1 MPDKDYASLYFGAD
15 LSSVD
20 PDIHRLIELEEE
32 RQKRRI
38 ILIPSESIAP
48 KPVRTAL
55 GSVFN
60 NIYAEGYP
68 PTRMSKDDEDVL
80 LDFDWELAN
89 YRRYADRRFYKGAD
103 YVNFIECLAQRR
115 AAHLFATDAVP
126 ADQIHVNVQALS
138 GAAANLAVLETLMR
152 PGEVLMGMDL
162 FQGGHL
168 THGSEFNFSGKRYR
182 VVSYG
187 VSKRTEKLD
196 YDEIMELAKAHRP
209 KVIIAGYTSY
219 PWAPDWKKFR
229 EIADAVGAYLMADI
243 SHPAG
248 LCAAGYYPNP
258 IEYAHVITFTT
269 HKTICGP
276 RGAVIMTADKDLGA
290 AIDMSVFPGAQG
302 GPHTNKFAA
311 MAVAFKIATTPEFK
325 DLMRR
330 IVENAQALGESLKRR
345 GLNLVYGGTDTHLLM
360 VDLRPIKGKLGYPLY
375 GEIVVRIM
383 ELAGLIANKNTVP
396 GDEQTALGRGVRL
409 GTPWVS
415 QRGMGPAEMD
425 IIADAIHKI
434 ITNIEPFTYEGLIGT
449 LPRGKISLDVL
460 EEVKEQ
466 VAKLAESMPADTES
480 RGTTYPHYFFMN
492 EPRVRRNGRE
502 VLGIWGERA
511 EPFIQQVCTA
521 NLAGMKVGEVRR
533 GFLLDKDG
541 RVMDDVFVQY
551 NGEDARRQVRYLMA
565 VHAERAGR
573 ITAWLRGL
581 ADGYI
586 LFDNDDIFRKVEGP
600 VVVADWVSH
609 PELEKDADAFLSA
622 IAGQDNPVQLGNP
635 AAAKEAFEKYPAMF
649 DLRKSY
655 FIGQAA
661 LLAAGAH
668 ASGNNKVEW
677 SWQEPQDAPLKRT
690 CLYEEHLKLTKRIIP
705 FAGWEM
711 PVWYTGVSDEHRATR
726 ETAALYDVSHMGV
739 LGITGRDA
747 EAFLD
752 LVTTNYVRWL
762 EDGQSQYSYLLT
774 PDGEPIDDIMIYR
787 RGPHNFLMV
796 VNAANADKDWDWLNA
811 VLQGKV
817 IIDRDN
823 PAMTFEGNVTLKNLK
838 DPVNGAEQK
847 VDIAL
852 QGPASREILM
862 RLADDDTTRRGL
874 ARLPRTELMDARCA
888 GLDLVIA
895 RTGYTGE
902 DVGYEI
908 FVHPDEAPKLWNA
921 ILDAGKDLGVKP
933 AGLAAR
939 DSTRTEAGLPLY
951 GHEIAG
957 PYHIIPHEAGFGSY
971 VKFHKPFF
979 IGRKTIIAK
988 AKDSTMQ
995 IIRFRMTQKGVKVPK
1010 LGDPVVNAR
1019 GRCIGHVTSCA
1030 IDYEGFL
1037 VGLAYVER
1045 KAAKE
1050 GSQIG
1055 IFVLPEKPEPEKQK
1069 PEFVPGDSTLLPFTA
1084 TILPRF
1090 PKKEDLRKVVPETG
1104 VSA

>member
-1 MPDKDYASLYFGAD
+1 
-15 LSSVD
+15 
-20 PDIHRLIELEEE
+20 
-32 RQKRRI
+32 
-38 ILIPSESIAP
+38 
-48 KPVRTAL
+48 
-55 GSVFN
+55 
-60 NIYAEGYP
+60 
-68 PTRMSKDDEDVL
+68 
-80 LDFDWELAN
+80 
-89 YRRYADRRFYKGAD
+89 
-103 YVNFIECLAQRR
+103 
-115 AAHLFATDAVP
+115 
-126 ADQIHVNVQALS
+126 
-138 GAAANLAVLETLMR
+138 
-152 PGEVLMGMDL
+152 
-162 FQGGHL
+162 
-168 THGSEFNFSGKRYR
+168 
-182 VVSYG
+182 
-187 VSKRTEKLD
+187 
-196 YDEIMELAKAHRP
+196 
-209 KVIIAGYTSY
+209 
-219 PWAPDWKKFR
+219 
-229 EIADAVGAYLMADI
+229 
-243 SHPAG
+243 
-248 LCAAGYYPNP
+248 
-258 IEYAHVITFTT
+258 
-269 HKTICGP
+269 
-276 RGAVIMTADKDLGA
+276 
-290 AIDMSVFPGAQG
+290 
-302 GPHTNKFAA
+302 
-311 MAVAFKIATTPEFK
+311 
-325 DLMRR
+325 
-330 IVENAQALGESLKRR
+330 
-345 GLNLVYGGTDTHLLM
+345 
-360 VDLRPIKGKLGYPLY
+360 
-375 GEIVVRIM
+375 
-383 ELAGLIANKNTVP
+383 
-396 GDEQTALGRGVRL
+396 
-409 GTPWVS
+409 
-415 QRGMGPAEMD
+415 MGPAEMD

-466 VAKLAESMPADTES
+466 VAKLAESMPADTEARRS
-480 RGTTYPHYFFMN
+480 SYPHYFFMN

-511 EPFIQQVCTA
+511 EPFVQQVCTA
-521 NLAGMKVGEVRR
+521 NLAGMQVGEVRR

-541 RVMDDVFVQY
+541 LVMDDVFVQY
-551 NGEDARRQVRYLMA
+551 KGEDARRQVHYLMA

-609 PELEKDADAFLSA
+609 PELEKEADAFLSA

-635 AAAKEAFEKYPAMF
+635 ARAKEAFEKYPAMF

-661 LLAAGAH
+661 LLSAGAH
-668 ASGNNKVEW
+668 ASGGNKVEW
-677 SWQEPQDAPLKRT
+677 SWQEPQDVPLKRT
-690 CLYEEHLKLTKRIIP
+690 CLYQEHLKLTKRIIP

-747 EAFLD
+747 ETFLD
-752 LVTTNYVRWL
+752 LVSTNYVRWL
-762 EDGQSQYSYLLT
+762 EDGQSQYSYLLD
-774 PDGEPIDDIMIYR
+774 PDGEAIDDIMVYR

-823 PAMTFEGNVTLKNLK
+823 PGMTFEGDVTLKNLK
-838 DPVNGAEQK
+838 DPANGAEQK

-862 RLADDDTTRRGL
+862 RLADDEKTRRGL
-874 ARLPRTELMDARCA
+874 ARLPRTDLMDARCA

-902 DVGYEI
+902 DVGFEI

-957 PYHIIPHEAGFGSY
+957 PYHITPHEAGFGSY

-979 IGRKTIIAK
+979 IGRKAIIAK
-988 AKDSTMQ
+988 MKESTMQ

-1019 GRCIGHVTSCA
+1019 GRCIGYVTSCA
-1030 IDYEGFL
+1030 IDYEGYL

-1069 PEFVPGDSTLLPFTA
+1069 PEFAPGDSTLLPFTA
-1084 TILPRF
+1084 IILPRF
-1090 PKKEDLRKVVPETG
+1090 PKKEELGRVVPETG